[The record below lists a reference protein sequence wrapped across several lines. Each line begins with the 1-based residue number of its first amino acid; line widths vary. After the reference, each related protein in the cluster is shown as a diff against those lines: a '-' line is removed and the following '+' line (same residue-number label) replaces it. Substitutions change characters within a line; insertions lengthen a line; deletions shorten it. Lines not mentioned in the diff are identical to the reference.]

1 MSLDTPDSGAVL
13 RPTRRRRWAEG
24 YARWSER
31 WGPKILILVLL
42 VAAVAIIWFE
52 RIFIPIRS
60 GHQGVLWHLFTG
72 TDLKHRY
79 TEGLSVIFPWDEMAV
94 YDVRNQEV
102 ADTFTVLSRDG
113 LAIVIEVSIRFRP
126 QIERLPLLH
135 VETGPDYV
143 NKVVKPEV
151 RAKIRYLIGQ
161 YLPEEIYS
169 SQGLLVRR
177 TVEDAAPELAKR
189 HIALDDLLIKS
200 ITLPLKVQ
208 AAIETKLQQQQAFL
222 EYEFRLQREAKEKER
237 KKIEAEGI
245 QQFQHEIGRDGS
257 SFDKYLTYLGIQ
269 ATLALAQSNNAK
281 VVVIG
286 GDKGLPLI
294 LNMADSPSPAAP
306 RLFPPRSEPV
316 GPPTTPAAAAVTPIY
331 PQPPPEIRSQIV
343 EQPAPEPAPAPGR

>member
-1 MSLDTPDSGAVL
+1 VI
-13 RPTRRRRWAEG
+13 
-24 YARWSER
+24 
-31 WGPKILILVLL
+31 ILLLVL
-42 VAAVAIIWFE
+42 AVAIIYFD
-52 RIFIPIRS
+52 RIFIRIKS
-60 GHQGVLWHLFTG
+60 GQQGVLWHFFTG
-72 TDLKHRY
+72 TDLKHNY
-79 TEGLSVIFPWDEMAV
+79 LEGLSVIFPWDEMAI

-102 ADTFTVLSRDG
+102 ADAFTVLSRDG
-113 LAIVIEVSIRFRP
+113 LSILVEVSIRFHP

-135 VETGPDYV
+135 VETGPAYV
-143 NKVVKPEV
+143 DRVVKPEV

-208 AAIETKLQQQQAFL
+208 EAIETKLQQQQAFL
-222 EYEFRLQREAKEKER
+222 EYEFRLQREAKEKDR

-245 QQFQHEIGRDGS
+245 QQFEVIIGKDGG
-257 SFDKYLTYLGIQ
+257 SFDKYLTYLGVQ

-294 LNMADSPSPAAP
+294 LNVAESAPTPSP
-306 RLFPPRSEPV
+306 RLFSRTGERSSAA
-316 GPPTTPAAAAVTPIY
+316 TTPAAAAVTPIY
-331 PQPPPEIRSQIV
+331 PQLPPEIHSQIV
-343 EQPAPEPAPAPGR
+343 EVPREGK